1 MVDNGFEV
9 GNWRLG
15 IKNFFDTNYIIDLSA
30 NLSLSLPT
38 STFWDDSKNRL
49 EKLHS
54 NSIFLKDVLHDS
66 TIITP
71 QVFIISKY
79 VNIGFS
85 SEFFFNADD
94 YSGEREETF
103 FVYDLDINLLN
114 FKNNRYSL
122 IYEFKAIDQLTE
134 EGKNLDTISALT
146 FRSKNKINFGL
157 SVIMP
162 ISGEINKYI
171 NNSIAADLTLEF
183 N

>member
-1 MVDNGFEV
+1 M
-9 GNWRLG
+9 
-15 IKNFFDTNYIIDLSA
+15 
-30 NLSLSLPT
+30 
-38 STFWDDSKNRL
+38 
-49 EKLHS
+49 
-54 NSIFLKDVLHDS
+54 
-66 TIITP
+66 
-71 QVFIISKY
+71 
-79 VNIGFS
+79 
-85 SEFFFNADD
+85 
-94 YSGEREETF
+94 
-103 FVYDLDINLLN
+103 N